1 MHTSQLIA
9 YLCFSEEKSQ
19 PAKKSDPVKI
29 SFDLSEDA
37 AKKLTELAQAGDY
50 ALRQLG
56 ILSLQ
61 VEGGK
66 VSVKYCFV
74 IF

>member
-1 MHTSQLIA
+1 MPL
-9 YLCFSEEKSQ
+9 K
-19 PAKKSDPVKI
+19 PAEPVKI
-29 SFDLSEDA
+29 TFDLPEEA
-37 AKKLTELAQAGDY
+37 VKKLTDLAKVGDA

-66 VSVKYCFV
+66 VRAALFNRIQCSPMNNNVTHR
-74 IF
+74 IENILN

>member
-1 MHTSQLIA
+1 MSDQTWPL
-9 YLCFSEEKSQ
+9 K
-19 PAKKSDPVKI
+19 PAEPVKI
-29 SFDLSEDA
+29 TFDLPEEA
-37 AKKLTELAQAGDY
+37 VKKLTDLAKVGDA

-66 VSVKYCFV
+66 VRAALFNLL
-74 IF
+74 

>member
-1 MHTSQLIA
+1 MPL
-9 YLCFSEEKSQ
+9 K
-19 PAKKSDPVKI
+19 PAEPVKI
-29 SFDLSEDA
+29 TFDLPEEA
-37 AKKLTELAQAGDY
+37 VKKLTDLAKVGDA

-66 VSVKYCFV
+66 VRAPLFN
-74 IF
+74 